1 MQDNLYRILEQLLK
15 FNNFSFDK
23 EQLKLQ
29 IKSHPSYPSLHSV
42 TGVLD
47 HFSIDNLVLDVPINL
62 DVFNQLPDSFIAQIK
77 TDKYED
83 LVLVKKKKNGV
94 VLYISNKKKQQLSV
108 VEFLKQWTG
117 IVVVV
122 EKEESKKYDKYNLQ
136 LYVKVLIMLI
146 GGVALFSFIKYQS
159 FSAFG
164 FYHFIFSLLGLF
176 VSYLLVKRELGFN
189 SYKVDKLCSV
199 SERTSC
205 DAVLFSKGANFLGLF
220 KLSDISFVYFL
231 GLSLNWV
238 LLFLSGSSMNNL
250 ITILSLIMIPVILYS
265 VSYQAFIVKKWCP
278 LCLATS
284 FILLI
289 QVISTFIFNSFQYQL
304 DVKEFLF
311 FISSFAIST
320 LAYGYFKS
328 IVETNI
334 KLKEEQIKAYKFKR
348 NISIFK
354 VLYNNNSIL
363 DTEINNLQEIQF
375 GNPNALF
382 KIVLVTNPLCGYCKL
397 KHQTLDGLLLSNA
410 KDVFATI
417 RFNINTEQKENPAYV
432 IANILLNIYNEN
444 KLLCQEAIQQI
455 YSNGVNVEKW
465 IATYKMYAED
475 DYYDVLEAE
484 KKWCTYNNI
493 NFTPAVYLNDSEYPK
508 EYDLSDLPLFMDELI
523 VLNKQIDNSN
533 NILDNEKIVN

>member
-1 MQDNLYRILEQLLK
+1 MQDNLYRILEKLLK
-15 FNNFSFDK
+15 FNNFSFD
-23 EQLKLQ
+23 EEELELQ
-29 IKSHPSYPSLHSV
+29 IKSHPSYPSLHSI

-47 HFSIDNLVLDVPINL
+47 HFGIVNLALDVPINS

-83 LVLVKKKKNGV
+83 LVLVKKNKNGV
-94 VLYISNKKKQQLSV
+94 VLDTSNKKKQHLSV

-122 EKEESKKYDKYNLQ
+122 EKEKLKIYDKNNLH

-146 GGVALFSFIKYQS
+146 GGVALFSFIKYKF

-164 FYHFIFSLLGLF
+164 FYHFIFSLLGLS

-189 SYKVDKLCSV
+189 SYTVDKLCSV

-205 DAVLFSKGANFLGLF
+205 DAVLYSKGAIFLGLF

-250 ITILSLIMIPVILYS
+250 IAILSLIMIPVILYS

-334 KLKEEQIKAYKFKR
+334 KLKEVQIKAYKFKR
-348 NISIFK
+348 NISIFE

-363 DTEINNLQEIQF
+363 DTEINDVQEIQF

-397 KHQTLDGLLLSNA
+397 KHQALDRLLLSNA
-410 KDVFATI
+410 KDVLATI
-417 RFNINTEQKENPAYV
+417 RFNINTEQKENSVYV
-432 IANILLNIYNEN
+432 IANILLNIYSKNI
-444 KLLCQEAIQQI
+444 LLCQEAIHQI

-465 IATYKMYAED
+465 IENYKMYAED
-475 DYYDVLEAE
+475 DYYEVLEAE
-484 KKWCTYNNI
+484 KKWCIYNNI
-493 NFTPAVYLNDSEYPK
+493 NFTPAVYLNDREYPK
-508 EYDLSDLPLFMDELI
+508 EYDLSDLLLFTDEF
-523 VLNKQIDNSN
+523 VAFNGQV
-533 NILDNEKIVN
+533 DNEKTVYK